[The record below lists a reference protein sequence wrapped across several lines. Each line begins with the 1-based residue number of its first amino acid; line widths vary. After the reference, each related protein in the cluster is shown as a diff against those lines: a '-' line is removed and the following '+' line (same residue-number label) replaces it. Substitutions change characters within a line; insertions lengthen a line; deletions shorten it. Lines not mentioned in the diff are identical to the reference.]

1 MKYPMQV
8 LSRPNRTL
16 KSYDAKGIS
25 KFSRHTGKC
34 IQGSVRTSRG
44 KTYIEVTVVKSLTVS
59 SEQPIVQPQTVQDV
73 CLGPVTRASANRK
86 DWYRNCL
93 SFLIIIISKS
103 GVLAI
108 ISIISFQIKSITV
121 TVIIRSGNTAFV
133 IIFSI
138 NLIVNINIFILIII
152 RFIIIVF
159 NISEVPRPK

>member
-34 IQGSVRTSRG
+34 IQGSVRSSRG

-93 SFLIIIISKS
+93 SSLLLYLNPVFLLSL
-103 GVLAI
+103 VLSAFKLRV
-108 ISIISFQIKSITV
+108 SQSLLLSVAATLLLLSFLVST
-121 TVIIRSGNTAFV
+121 
-133 IIFSI
+133 
-138 NLIVNINIFILIII
+138 LMLILIYLYLLL
-152 RFIIIVF
+152 
-159 NISEVPRPK
+159 